1 MSTEARPDRSDTE
14 RRMEEAAIRLI
25 RRNGVLA
32 GLNLREVADE
42 AGVTRGL
49 VYHHFGSRRSLLR
62 SALRN
67 SSVPRRRNIVARGR
81 LSPQQRLSDFL
92 HRTIKDPISIQLL
105 TLLILDGDEG
115 VVGLPFQDVTRKT
128 YARDIEAG
136 VLDDD
141 IPVAAQIAGVAA
153 AVFGYALYRR
163 SFALSLGV
171 DARELDH
178 GVERLF
184 HRLKVNPDR

>member
-1 MSTEARPDRSDTE
+1 MQERAERNDTE

-25 RRNGVLA
+25 RENGVLS
-32 GLNLREVADE
+32 GLNLREVAE
-42 AGVTRGL
+42 AAGVTRGL
-49 VYHHFGSRRSLLR
+49 VYHHFGSRRTLLR

-67 SSVPRRRNIVARGR
+67 SSIPRRRNIVERR
-81 LSPQQRLSDFL
+81 KLSPKQRLSDFL
-92 HRTIKDPISIQLL
+92 HRTIKDPVSIQLL

-128 YARDIEAG
+128 YERDIEAG

-141 IPVAAQIAGVAA
+141 IPVEAQIAGVAA

-171 DARELDH
+171 PVAELDE

-184 HRLKVNPDR
+184 QRLKVNPDRG